1 MIRSFPKIFAIG
13 TQYITDLFREPVE
26 VTEKVD
32 GSQFVFGKIDGKVCM
47 RSKGA
52 EVFPEA
58 PQDMFKTAVDRVL
71 NMDLPDGFVFYC
83 EYLRQP
89 KHNVLT
95 YSRVPKNNLVL
106 FGVATAGGFLSAR
119 DDLVEHAIKLDID
132 VVPLVFQGE
141 VSTPE
146 ALMGF
151 MEQES
156 FLGGPKVEGVVVK
169 NYARPFL
176 LGGQPIPLMAGKL
189 VREDFKEV
197 HRETWGKE
205 NTGRGKWE
213 DFVEGYRTEARWA
226 KAAQRLRER
235 GDATGTPKDIG
246 ALMKEVRQDI
256 EAEER
261 AEIERFLWKTFGP
274 DLLRKA
280 TAGLP
285 EWYKAELV
293 RSAFPAPTTA

>member
-13 TQYITDLFREPVE
+13 TQYITDLFKEPVE

-32 GSQFVFGKIDGKVCM
+32 GSQFVFGKVGGKVCM

-52 EVFPEA
+52 EIFPEA
-58 PQDMFKTAVDRVL
+58 PQDMFKVAVDRVL
-71 NMDLPDGFVFYC
+71 NMELPEGFVFYC

-106 FGVATAGGFLSAR
+106 FGVATAGGFISAR
-119 DDLVEHAIKLDID
+119 EDLVEHAVKLDID
-132 VVPLVFQGE
+132 VIPLVFQGE

-146 ALMGF
+146 ALMAF

-156 FLGGPKVEGVVVK
+156 YLGGAKVEGVVVK

-205 NTGRGKWE
+205 HTGRGKWE
-213 DFVEGYRTEARWA
+213 EFVEGYRTEARWA
-226 KAAQRLRER
+226 KAVQRLRER
-235 GDATGTPKDIG
+235 GEATGTPKDIG
-246 ALMKEVRQDI
+246 PLMKEIRADI

-261 AEIERFLWKTFGP
+261 AEIERFLWRTFGP
-274 DLLRKA
+274 DLLRRA

-293 RSAFPAPTTA
+293 KSAFAPAAV